1 MKATYFFII
10 SIIVFSTFSCTSKKN
25 SPDFIKKVTGRY
37 YFNAD
42 EVIEV
47 HFTDAKLL
55 LNWRNQNLNPLK
67 LNDSTFYVREL
78 NEKLIFNP
86 LKNNIELAIKREH
99 KGKKYVF
106 NKLTKGEKTPSEYLT
121 ENNYKMAL
129 KGYLKIKKNDSL
141 SPIIKERNLNKLGYM
156 YLRNNNFD
164 RAINVFKISTVL
176 YPKSSNTFDSLG
188 DAYFK
193 TKDTVNA
200 IDNYKKALAINP
212 ENRSSKRS
220 LKKLTVK

>member
-10 SIIVFSTFSCTSKKN
+10 TIIVFTTFGCTSKKN
-25 SPDFIKKVTGRY
+25 SSDFIKKVTGRY

-47 HFTDAKLL
+47 HFTNAKLL

-67 LNDSTFYVREL
+67 LNDSTFYVREM

-86 LKNNIELAIKREH
+86 LKNNIELAVKREH

-106 NKLTKGEKTPSEYLT
+106 NKLKEGEKTPSEYLAQ
-121 ENNYKMAL
+121 NNYEMAL
-129 KGYLKIKKNDSL
+129 KGYINIKKNDSL
-141 SPIIKERNLNKLGYM
+141 NPVIKERNLNRLGYR
-156 YLRNNNFD
+156 YIRNDDFD
-164 RAINVFKISTVL
+164 KAINVFKINTIL

-188 DAYFK
+188 DAYFRI
-193 TKDTVNA
+193 KDTLNA

-212 ENRSSKRS
+212 ENRSSKRN
-220 LKKLTVK
+220 LEKLTKK